1 MLIIPGIVI
10 SVFTFPGVIMHE
22 MAHQL
27 FCRLLKV
34 PVFDVRYFQFKN
46 PSGYVIHEIP
56 KKPWQ
61 NILIGIGPFI
71 LNTVVGALIGSA
83 ASIPVFKFNS
93 PDFFDII
100 LIWLGISI
108 AMHSFP
114 SVGDA
119 ANIWKSVKHSDTP
132 ILVKILATPL
142 VGLIYLCAIG
152 SVVWLDFLYGMAV
165 ALLIPNILVSLIA

>member
-1 MLIIPGIVI
+1 
-10 SVFTFPGVIMHE
+10 
-22 MAHQL
+22 
-27 FCRLLKV
+27 LKV

-119 ANIWKSVKHSDTP
+119 ANIWKSVKHPDTP
-132 ILVKILATPL
+132 
-142 VGLIYLCAIG
+142 
-152 SVVWLDFLYGMAV
+152 FL
-165 ALLIPNILVSLIA
+165 